1 MGMMVNRSLF
11 PFILGILLLC
21 QVVGLCMHGHIQYII
36 SMIEKIR
43 ERTKNT
49 KQTLIFELTHKIV
62 VHNWA
67 NINVGN

>member
-1 MGMMVNRSLF
+1 MGKSFAISLHSGNSTF
-11 PFILGILLLC
+11 VPSGWFRHAWS
-21 QVVGLCMHGHIQYII
+21 QFI